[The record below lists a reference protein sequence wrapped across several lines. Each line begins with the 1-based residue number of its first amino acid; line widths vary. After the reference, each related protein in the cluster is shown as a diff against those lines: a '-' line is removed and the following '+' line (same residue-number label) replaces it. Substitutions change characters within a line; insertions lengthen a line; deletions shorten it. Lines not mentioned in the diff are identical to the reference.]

1 LATSGIESKLT
12 VNIVGG
18 AGRMGKLLAKSM
30 RNRVGALRI
39 ISRSPE
45 RGKEAAK
52 ELDVEWAPIEEAHKA
67 DVVIVSV
74 PMDETVDAC
83 RNMAGR
89 MSQGSLLV
97 DLTSVKTG
105 IVDAVSAS
113 TPANIEYLSLHP
125 LFGPNVENVAGRR
138 IIAIKARPGP
148 KTEDFIDLLE
158 SCGCI
163 VKVST
168 VEEHDEAMASIQVLH
183 HFALLSLSKAI
194 GRVVAGR
201 NLSEYLTESFE
212 RTLIN
217 IESIE
222 RNLETI
228 YKIQRMNPHGETVR
242 RIFIDEANK
251 LNSLDF
257 NINNLNICLR
267 NLIKALK
274 PKS

>member
-1 LATSGIESKLT
+1 LTSSGIESRLT
-12 VNIVGG
+12 MSIVGG
-18 AGRMGKLLAKSM
+18 AGKMGKLLAKSM
-30 RNRVGALRI
+30 RSRVGTLRV
-39 ISRSPE
+39 ISRNLE
-45 RGKEAAK
+45 RAKEAAR
-52 ELDVEWAPIEEAHKA
+52 ELDVEWAPIEDAHNA

-83 RNMAGR
+83 KNLAGR
-89 MSQGSLLV
+89 MSPGSLLV

-105 IVDAVSAS
+105 IVDAVSSS
-113 TPANIEYLSLHP
+113 TPPNIEYLSIHP
-125 LFGPNVENVAGRR
+125 LFGPNVENMVGRR
-138 IIAIKARPGP
+138 IIAIKAKPGP

-194 GRVVAGR
+194 SRLVAGR

-212 RTLIN
+212 RTLTN

-228 YKIQRMNPHGETVR
+228 YKIQRMNPHGER
-242 RIFIDEANK
+242 ARKIFIEEATR
-251 LNSLDF
+251 LNSLNL
-257 NINNLNICLR
+257 NINNLDICLQ

-274 PKS
+274 S

>member
-1 LATSGIESKLT
+1 MSAPSGIESRLT

-18 AGRMGKLLAKSM
+18 AGKMGKLLAKSM
-30 RNRVGALRI
+30 RGRVGTLRV

-45 RGKEAAK
+45 RAEKAAR
-52 ELDVEWAPIEEAHKA
+52 ELDVEWAPIEDAHNA

-74 PMDETVDAC
+74 PMDETVNAC
-83 RNMAGR
+83 KNLAGR
-89 MSQGSLLV
+89 MSLGSLLV

-105 IVDAVSAS
+105 IVDAISAS
-113 TPANIEYLSLHP
+113 TPPNIEYLSVHP
-125 LFGPNVENVAGRR
+125 LFGPNVENIAGKR

-148 KTEDFIDLLE
+148 KTEDFIHLLE

-163 VKVST
+163 VKIST
-168 VEEHDEAMASIQVLH
+168 VKEHDEAMASIQVLH
-183 HFALLSLSKAI
+183 HFALLSLSKAMI
-194 GRVVAGR
+194 RLVAGR

-212 RTLIN
+212 RTLTN

-228 YKIQRMNPHGETVR
+228 YKIQRMNPYGER
-242 RIFIDEANK
+242 ARKIFIEEAAG
-251 LNSLDF
+251 LNSL
-257 NINNLNICLR
+257 NLNIDDLDICLQ

-274 PKS
+274 S